1 MRTRKGEEIRMRE
14 EYERGGNRRKKEP
27 EKKQENDIIEE
38 KWNEE
43 NE

>member
-27 EKKQENDIIEE
+27 EKKWENDVIEE
-38 KWNEE
+38 KRNEE